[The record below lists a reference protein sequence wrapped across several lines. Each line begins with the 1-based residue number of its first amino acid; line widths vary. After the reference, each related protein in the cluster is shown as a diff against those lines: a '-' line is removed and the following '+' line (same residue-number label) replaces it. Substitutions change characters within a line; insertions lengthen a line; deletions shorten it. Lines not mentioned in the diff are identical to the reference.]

1 MQKVFLIL
9 AAMLSAFAFTSCS
22 SDDDSTVSLA
32 ESAVTL
38 KVDENKQLKASGNV
52 KKWGSENE
60 FIASVSI
67 RGLVTANHVGETQ
80 VMANGSNGSA
90 ICKITV
96 QPKYTYYIEPLC
108 KEGIT
113 KSDVKK
119 YEKRNLRSES
129 TDGLFYN
136 GENTLVTAVAYQF
149 DSNGYLK
156 YVLLMIPHHNSSV
169 LAQQLINFLLER
181 YNPVA
186 DIDGVYTFID
196 ANSVKTANKI
206 VYMEVAPQGYYN
218 YISVTYAINTN
229 K

>member
-1 MQKVFLIL
+1 MQKVFMIL

-22 SDDDSTVSLA
+22 SDDDSTVSLS

-38 KVDENKQLKASGNV
+38 KVDENKQLKASGDV

-60 FIASVSI
+60 FIASVSTN
-67 RGLVTANHVGETQ
+67 GLVTANHVGETQ
-80 VMANGSNGSA
+80 VIANGSNGSA
-90 ICKITV
+90 ICHVTV
-96 QPKYTYYIEPLC
+96 QPQYTYYAEPPC

-129 TDGLFYN
+129 TDGLFYD
-136 GENTLVTAVAYQF
+136 GESSLVTAVAYQF

-169 LAQQLINFLLER
+169 LVQQLVNFLLER
-181 YNPVA
+181 YNPVTEM
-186 DIDGVYTFID
+186 DGVYSFID
-196 ANSVKTANKI
+196 ANNLKTASKI

-218 YISVTYAINTN
+218 YISVTYVVNTN